1 MLLGGTLAHPRA
13 AILRFFLARE
23 QLIGTSLGVLG
34 RFLLVM
40 KYVFEPMVATAIGA
54 GLWRSEDE
62 KRGEDQHRLAA
73 ILHLDSPLR
82 NFRARE
88 CQRSDRPADSKCS

>member
-1 MLLGGTLAHPRA
+1 VLLGGALAHARA
-13 AILRFFLARE
+13 PILGFFLARE
-23 QLIGTSLGVLG
+23 QFIGTSLGVLG

-40 KYVFEPMVATAIGA
+40 KYVFEPMVTAAVRA
-54 GLWRSEDE
+54 GLWRGEDE

-73 ILHLDSPLR
+73 IPHFESPPR

-88 CQRSDRPADSKCS
+88 YPRPDRPVEFNCS